1 MPPDQVVAVV
11 IAFVAA
17 GAVAISIV
25 VQLVLLPRGRG
36 LRWFVAFQLAIV
48 AWLGL
53 QGWIHLHQRLG
64 SLGPWYEGTVHML
77 PGLFLASTLVEERGW
92 SDLRALGVVTLAAA
106 LLPISIGSLIGPG
119 SHAPVM
125 TYQLA
130 GWSLGAW
137 IHARG
142 ERGVDPG
149 TRNRLRRMVVT
160 LLLVIGP
167 LAVLI
172 GWFVGGDFFT
182 YVMPLLMIGIEIL
195 IFVGI
200 VHLRFYDIEAR
211 AARSGETASRAAAL
225 ERMAVL
231 GELAASFAHEVR
243 NPLTGVRSLAQR
255 LAQEDVSEERRRK
268 YADVI
273 VREVGRVETI
283 VSRLL
288 GAARYPGRE
297 EEADGGTFP
306 LEPLFEDVA
315 LLVGPRARDRNVT
328 IEADA
333 GELAVTAPRAP
344 LAQVLL
350 NLVINAVD
358 HAPARTAV
366 ELSARP
372 RGGGIAIEVRDRGPG
387 IPPEERQ
394 RVLEPLYSRS
404 GGTGLGLAVVR
415 RIVDERG
422 WSLAIGEAEGGG
434 AAIEVGLPSDP
445 AAAREV
451 PA

>member
-1 MPPDQVVAVV
+1 MPADQALAVA

-17 GAVAISIV
+17 GAVTVSIV
-25 VQLVLLPRGRG
+25 VQLVLLPRNRG

-53 QGWIHLHQRLG
+53 QGWIYLYQEIGALG
-64 SLGPWYEGTVHML
+64 AWYEGTVHML

-92 SDLRALGVVTLAAA
+92 SDLRAFGVVALAAA
-106 LLPISIGSLIGPG
+106 LLPISIGSLLGPG
-119 SHAPVM
+119 PHAPIM
-125 TYQLA
+125 MYQLA

-137 IHARG
+137 THARG
-142 ERGVDPG
+142 ERRVDPG
-149 TRNRLRRMVVT
+149 TRRRLRRTVVT

-172 GWFVGGDFFT
+172 GWLVGGDFFT

-200 VHLRFYDIEAR
+200 VHLRFYDIEVR
-211 AARSGETASRAAAL
+211 AARSGETASRAAEL
-225 ERMAVL
+225 ERMAVV

-255 LAQEDVSEERRRK
+255 LAQEEVSEERRRK

-288 GAARYPGRE
+288 GAARHPGRE
-297 EEADGGTFP
+297 EEADGGTAP

-315 LLVGPRARDRNVT
+315 LLVGPRARDRGVT

-333 GELAVTAPRAP
+333 GRLAVIASRAP

-358 HAPARTAV
+358 HAPAQTTV
-366 ELSARP
+366 ELVARS
-372 RGGGIAIEVRDRGPG
+372 RDGRIAIEVRDRGPG
-387 IPPEERQ
+387 IPPEERE

-404 GGTGLGLAVVR
+404 GGTGLGLAIVR
-415 RIVDERG
+415 RIVDEHG
-422 WSLAIGEAEGGG
+422 WSLVIGDAEGGG
-434 AAIEVGLPSDP
+434 AAIELELPAP
-445 AAAREV
+445 PWKV
-451 PA
+451 PT